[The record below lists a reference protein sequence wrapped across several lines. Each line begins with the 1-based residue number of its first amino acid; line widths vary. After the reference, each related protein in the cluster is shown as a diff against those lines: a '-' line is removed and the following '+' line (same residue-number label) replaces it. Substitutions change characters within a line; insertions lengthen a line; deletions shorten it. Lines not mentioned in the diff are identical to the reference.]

1 MEKCL
6 GWRDKTLSKTIARK
20 IHFSRLN
27 KIKLFVERFN
37 KMKASGRDSN
47 MPVDYAFGVCLSN
60 KAIQKGFIKALS
72 QHDNRVATEVE
83 SKLRSRQ

>member
-1 MEKCL
+1 
-6 GWRDKTLSKTIARK
+6 LSKTIARK

-47 MPVDYAFGVCLSN
+47 MLVDYAFGVCLSN

-72 QHDNRVATEVE
+72 QHDSKVATEVE

>member
-1 MEKCL
+1 M

-37 KMKASGRDSN
+37 KMNASGRDSN
-47 MPVDYAFGVCLSN
+47 MLVDYAFGVCLSN